1 VRTRAGYAGGTTT
14 NPTYHDLGDHSETLQ
29 MDFDPGLISYEE
41 LLSLFWKAHDPTWP
55 ARSRQYR
62 AVLFYQGEEQRR
74 LALES
79 MEREQARHGRAIHTE
94 TLPAPRFYRA
104 EDYHQKFYLRQDPGL
119 MGEFRTIYPD
129 ARDFTDSTAA
139 ARVNGYLAGYGSRT
153 SLQADLDILGL
164 SPGGS
169 KRLLDSVS
177 SR

>member
-1 VRTRAGYAGGTTT
+1 VRTRVGYAGGTKAS
-14 NPTYHDLGDHSETLQ
+14 PTYRDLGDHSETLQ
-29 MDFDPGLISYEE
+29 IEFDLGLITYEE

-62 AVLFYQGEEQRR
+62 AALFYHGEEQKR
-74 LALES
+74 LVLES
-79 MEREQARHGRAIHTE
+79 RDREQERYGRAIRTDVFPFQE
-94 TLPAPRFYRA
+94 FYRA

-169 KRLLDSVS
+169 KRLLDSVF